1 MKTLLLAAAASLLI
15 SNAPAAEYDIVIRGG
30 RVLDGAG
37 NPWVLADVAIKD
49 GRIVDIGRIS
59 GSGKKEID
67 ARGRYVSPGFIDMQD
82 QSGRNLLTSGAENKL
97 RQGVTSL
104 IAGEAG
110 TPVPAGE
117 IAGWFDQMDKAGIPV
132 NFGTYYG
139 AVQARSKVMAD
150 RAGNPTPEQLDVMR
164 QEVATAMRAG
174 VFGISTALI
183 YAPATFQSKSD
194 LIEMAKVAGQCGGFY
209 VTHMRDESEK
219 LLPAIQEAIDIGEGG
234 GTKIEIYHL
243 KAAYQPGW
251 GKLMPQALASIEAAR
266 ARGVDIAADMYVYT
280 AGGTGLNVTV
290 PSWVWA
296 DGRDKGLERLRDPA
310 VRTRIKKELAAGSQ
324 PDWSNLVHASGGWG
338 SVMLA
343 GSYSPEY
350 KQYEGKRM
358 SEIGKLLKK
367 DPADVAW
374 DIVLAAQPNRASALY
389 FMMSEKDIETAL
401 KKPWVSIGS
410 DAGVTDEMTA
420 PNGGVGRAH
429 PRSYGVFPRVIS
441 EYVKKRNVLTLEDAV
456 RKMSGWPAQRMG
468 LTDRG
473 LIREGMRAD
482 VIVFDLDT
490 LKDVATYEAP
500 VAAATGIDDVIVNG
514 VAAIEGGRMTGA
526 RSGRVLRHACN
537 LPAAKG

>member
-1 MKTLLLAAAASLLI
+1 MKKLLLAAVAGLLI
-15 SNAPAAEYDIVIRGG
+15 SNAPPAEYDIVIRGG

-49 GRIVDIGRIS
+49 GRIVNIGQIA

-110 TPVPAGE
+110 TPVPADE
-117 IAGWFDQMDKAGIPV
+117 IAGWFDQMDKSGIPV

-150 RAGNPTPEQLDVMR
+150 RAGTPTPEQLDVMR

-251 GKLMPQALASIEAAR
+251 GKLMPQALAAIEAAR
-266 ARGVDIAADMYVYT
+266 GRGVDIAADMYVYT

-296 DGRDKGLERLRDPA
+296 DGREKGLERLRDPSI
-310 VRTRIKKELAAGSQ
+310 RTRIKKELATGSQ
-324 PDWSNLVHASGGWG
+324 PDWSNLVHASGGWD

-343 GSYSPEY
+343 GSYSPDY
-350 KQYEGKRM
+350 KQYEGKRL

-389 FMMSEKDIETAL
+389 FMMSEKDVETAL

-429 PRSYGVFPRVIS
+429 PRSYGNFVRVIS
-441 EYVKKRNVLTLEDAV
+441 EYVKKRHVLTLEDAV

-482 VIVFDLDT
+482 VIVFDLDKLQDT
-490 LKDVATYEAP
+490 ATYEAP

-526 RSGRVLRHACN
+526 RAGRVLRHACN
-537 LPAAKG
+537 LPATKG